1 MKSPKRKEKL
11 EKKSDKLLD
20 RANKFTDEGKTV
32 RAGIAA
38 GRADRLTTKMYK
50 KKGGTTTTKRG
61 YMKLGGETDQSCVVQ
76 GPGKPKKCKAGKRK
90 RNFDPKRTAGNVLKG
105 VGAAAGTVGLGLAAK
120 FVRDNKK
127 KGGVVKKKK

>member
-1 MKSPKRKEKL
+1 MKSPKRKIKL
-11 EKKSDKLLD
+11 EKKLDPLLN
-20 RANKFTDEGKTV
+20 RANKLTDKGKTV

-38 GRADRLTTKMYK
+38 GRADRLTTKIYK
-50 KKGGTTTTKRG
+50 KKGGATTTQKG
-61 YMKLGGETDQSCVVQ
+61 YMKLGGKTDQSCVVQ

-105 VGAAAGTVGLGLAAK
+105 VGVAAGTVGLGLAAK
-120 FVRDNKK
+120 FVKDNKK